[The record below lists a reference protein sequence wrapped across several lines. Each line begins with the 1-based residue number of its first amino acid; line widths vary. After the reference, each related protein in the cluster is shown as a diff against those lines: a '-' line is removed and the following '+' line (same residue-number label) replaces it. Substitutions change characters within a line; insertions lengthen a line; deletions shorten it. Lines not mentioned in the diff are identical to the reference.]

1 MYFQKSYIKMGKGYK
16 YFPLLL
22 NSIFHHNKVYMY
34 KYNIITNKGML
45 HGE

>member
-1 MYFQKSYIKMGKGYK
+1 MGKGYK